1 MKKKK
6 GFTLVELLAV
16 IAVLGVL
23 TAIAIPAYNSIKKKA
38 AERLYENKLSLIEEA
53 AYNYGNDNKNDVKTN
68 PSSYQNITIAT
79 LISEGYLD
87 SDSET
92 SDIIINPVTDSAITK
107 TVTITY
113 EDYKVV
119 VTLND

>member
-1 MKKKK
+1 MKNKK
-6 GFTLVELLAV
+6 GLTLVELLAV
-16 IAVLGVL
+16 IAILGVL

-38 AERLYENKLSLIEEA
+38 AERLYENKLEMIEVA

-68 PSSYQNITIAT
+68 PTSYQNVTIST
-79 LISEGYLD
+79 LISEGYLT
-87 SDSET
+87 SDKET
-92 SDIIINPVTDSAITK
+92 SDVVINPVTDSAITK

-113 EDYKVV
+113 ENYEIV